1 MQSEHIFSEWGGCLY
16 SWQWPGIQRVQLDK
30 KASPPQHANIS
41 PQRASML
48 GRGSKNLNFFSTHNP
63 NALDV
68 IAMAIMK
75 LGLCPPTEGA
85 VVGSEVEASWLL
97 SDKAGPRCLGG
108 KGAVWEICRD
118 QGNTQC
124 WACFSPLL
132 CWRHMI
138 LANWWGKCWRLL
150 TYGQRLFKCAKAVFI
165 IKGLL
170 SKTFLKWFM

>member
-1 MQSEHIFSEWGGCLY
+1 MSSVMQSEHIFRNGEVAFIHDNDLESKEYNLTKRQALP
-16 SWQWPGIQRVQLDK
+16 SMPTSHHRE
-30 KASPPQHANIS
+30 PPCWAEEAKTSNS
-41 PQRASML
+41 
-48 GRGSKNLNFFSTHNP
+48 FSTHNP

-132 CWRHMI
+132 CWRPSTYDTSQLMR
-138 LANWWGKCWRLL
+138 KML
-150 TYGQRLFKCAKAVFI
+150 TFADI
-165 IKGLL
+165 W
-170 SKTFLKWFM
+170 SKVVQVCQSCVYH